1 MNIFLPLLL
10 LALCGCSPEP
20 AAQGDV
26 AALRAGI
33 AKTAALDEHDA
44 KSVQVAHILIAFQGA
59 ERSSQTRSREEAEV
73 LVASLAERIQA
84 GEDFEA
90 LGKEFSNDPGGG
102 PYVMSTDGS
111 GGYPRASMATSFGDV
126 AWRLDVGQV
135 GVCAYDPVKSKFGW
149 HIIKRLR

>member
-1 MNIFLPLLL
+1 MQDP
-10 LALCGCSPEP
+10 
-20 AAQGDV
+20 
-26 AALRAGI
+26 
-33 AKTAALDEHDA
+33 
-44 KSVQVAHILIAFQGA
+44 
-59 ERSSQTRSREEAEV
+59 
-73 LVASLAERIQA
+73 ASLPVSPTEPNPWLIGLFSVLA
-84 GEDFEA
+84 GFAIGTGTA

-111 GGYPRASMATSFGDV
+111 GGYARASMATSFGDV